1 VCARHE
7 VELADIG
14 WFTGDGRLVLT
25 DDGDVVADL
34 DMAFLH
40 DGRPQRS
47 MVAARPTVPAP
58 THTSR
63 PAFNAHDALLKLL
76 AHPSL
81 RSNAD
86 VLHSYDYEIG
96 GGTVARPYTGAQDDG
111 PADAAVVVP
120 QEAVCPTDLAAER
133 TTTAREECN
142 EAGTIVERSDPIR
155 TEAQRRAGWAD
166 TGFALGI
173 GVNAL
178 YGALDPYAMAR
189 ACLDEAMRNVV
200 SAGADPSRVALL
212 DNFSWGD
219 PRKPET
225 LGSLAEAVRGC
236 CDGALVHRS
245 PFVSGKDSL
254 NNEYMTSD
262 GQRRSIPPTLVITAL
277 GIVPDVNATLTSDF
291 KAAGNEL
298 VLVGDT
304 FDELRG
310 SHLDAVLGV
319 DVAGT
324 VPQPV
329 PDAGPRYIAMHAAIA
344 AGQIRSCHDLSE
356 GGLAVAA
363 VEMAMGGRLGAEL
376 DVSAVHPDPTVALF
390 SETCSRFL
398 LEVEPDHVA
407 TVLASVPGA
416 RLVGRVLDSTHVRF
430 AGRAGFDVTLH
441 DALTAFQGH
450 VPGADLGAS

>member
-1 VCARHE
+1 
-7 VELADIG
+7 
-14 WFTGDGRLVLT
+14 
-25 DDGDVVADL
+25 
-34 DMAFLH
+34 M
-40 DGRPQRS
+40 
-47 MVAARPTVPAP
+47 
-58 THTSR
+58 
-63 PAFNAHDALLKLL
+63 KLL

-86 VLHSYDYEIG
+86 VLHGYDHEIG
-96 GGTVARPYTGAQDDG
+96 GGTVVRPYTGAEDDG
-111 PADAAVVVP
+111 PADAAVATVP
-120 QEAVCPTDLAAER
+120 GQLT
-133 TTTAREECN
+133 
-142 EAGTIVERSDPIR
+142 S
-155 TEAQRRAGWAD
+155 
-166 TGFALGI
+166 FALGI

-178 YGALDPYAMAR
+178 YGGIDPYAMAR

-236 CDGALVHRS
+236 CDGALVHRA

-277 GIVPDVNATLTSDF
+277 GIVPDLHRTLTTDF
-291 KAAGNEL
+291 KEVRNEL
-298 VLVGDT
+298 ILVGDT

-310 SHLDAVLGV
+310 SHLDAVLDI
-319 DVAGT
+319 DVAGA

-329 PDAGPRYIAMHAAIA
+329 PGAAERFKALHAAIA
-344 AGQIRSCHDLSE
+344 AGRVRSCHDLSE

-363 VEMAMGGRLGAEL
+363 VEMAMGGRLGAEIDL
-376 DVSAVHPDPTVALF
+376 SAVHPDANVALF
-390 SETCSRFL
+390 SETSSRFL
-398 LEVEPDHVA
+398 LEVEPEHVA

-416 RLVGRVLDSTHVRF
+416 RLVGRVLERPLVRF
-430 AGRAGFDVTLH
+430 AGGPDIAIH
-441 DALTAFQGH
+441 EALQAWQGH
-450 VPGADLGAS
+450 VPGAQL